1 MGISLYGLHEL
12 EFLGGRTGFD
22 MDTCHFFPWD
32 VLTAITLVE
41 DGGTEAGAGYEVG
54 FPSAHDCHLLIG
66 SGF

>member
-1 MGISLYGLHEL
+1 MGMSLYGLHVPD
-12 EFLGGRTGFD
+12 FFGGRTGFD
-22 MDTCHFFPWD
+22 MDICHFFPQD

-41 DGGTEAGAGYEVG
+41 DGGPETELGMKWD